1 MRISEIIPIMTVPVM
16 ARLFFIEFKRRASM
30 LFEAVGDPPKG
41 LALGEYG
48 TRVDSPI
55 FFNS

>member
-1 MRISEIIPIMTVPVM
+1 LRISEIIPIMTVPVM

-41 LALGEYG
+41 FALGSIG
-48 TRVDSPI
+48 PG
-55 FFNS
+55 